1 MEPLEYPQQLQ
12 DLLAGYVMGDLTAEE
27 EARVN
32 QLLENNPEL
41 LTELHRLQSTLAML
55 PLSLPVS
62 SPPQQLETR
71 ILQAAQAQRSP
82 ARRSRTGI
90 RPIRIPLWWLVV
102 GSAAVLIAGLGIEN
116 HRLNRQLTAAQA
128 TLVQIRQIDL
138 VKSRQE
144 SRYQEVVSLLRQPN
158 NRFLALTGTRP
169 ELSPELQ
176 SSGSLVIV
184 PTKDAAILVLRDVA
198 ALPKGKVYRMWAFAE
213 GQKVACTDFKPNDK
227 GEVFLQLPLNQ
238 WGDTP
243 EVGVTVEPDRVLPK
257 PVGEMVITGS

>member
-12 DLLAGYVMGDLTAEE
+12 DLLAGYVMGDLTPEE

-32 QLLENNPEL
+32 QRLENNPEL
-41 LTELHRLQSTLAML
+41 LTELHRLQSTLAVL

-62 SPPQQLETR
+62 SRPQQLEAR

-82 ARRSRTGI
+82 ARLSRTA
-90 RPIRIPLWWLVV
+90 IPPWNWLVV
-102 GSAAVLIAGLGIEN
+102 GSAAALIVGLGIEN

-128 TLVQIRQIDL
+128 TLAQIRQTDL

-144 SRYQEVVSLLRQPN
+144 LSRYQEVVSLLRQPN
-158 NRFLALTGTRP
+158 NRFLALRGTRP
-169 ELSPELQ
+169 ELRPELQ

-184 PTKDAAILVLRDVA
+184 PTKNAAILVLRDVA
-198 ALPKGKVYRMWAFAE
+198 ALPKGKVYRMWAFAD

-238 WGDTP
+238 WGETP
-243 EVGVTVEPDRVLPK
+243 EVGVTVEPDRVLPM

>member
-1 MEPLEYPQQLQ
+1 MEPLEYPQKLQ
-12 DLLAGYVMGDLTAEE
+12 DLLAGYVIGDLTPEE
-27 EARVN
+27 EARVK

-41 LTELHRLQSTLAML
+41 LTELRRLQSTLAVL

-62 SPPQQLETR
+62 SPPQQLESR

-82 ARRSRTGI
+82 ARLSRTGI
-90 RPIRIPLWWLVV
+90 QLWHGLAV
-102 GSAAVLIAGLGIEN
+102 GIAAALIAGLLIEN
-116 HRLNRQLTAAQA
+116 HRLNHQLTAAQA
-128 TLVQIRQIDL
+128 TLAQIRQTDL
-138 VKSRQE
+138 VKSRQFHQE
-144 SRYQEVVSLLRQPN
+144 LSRYQEVVSLLRQPN
-158 NRFLALTGTRP
+158 NRFLALIGTR
-169 ELSPELQ
+169 PELQ

-238 WGDTP
+238 WGETP
-243 EVGVTVEPDRVLPK
+243 EVSVSVEPDRVLPTA
-257 PVGEMVITGS
+257 VGEMVITGS